1 MSEVPAEENAPRASP
16 GLPVRRLLAEAER
29 FGLRLHAGAD
39 GLGRRIYDAEVQKPG
54 LVLAGVQ
61 PAHPAAVHVL
71 GEAETRYLAVRGTE
85 EQRRVL
91 EQYVDSGVPCV
102 VVTRGLAPSQV
113 MLEVAERRGIPV
125 FGTLRPTGAFMRA
138 LHAWLSVALSSS
150 VDLHGVLVQVL
161 NLGVLITGE
170 SGVGKSEAALELV
183 LRGHRLVA
191 DDRVRVRR
199 GSGGVVGSGVPPL
212 GHYVE
217 VRGLGILHAGDLFGQ
232 AAVQERAN
240 VDLVCELVDWDAGG
254 FERTGLDDQTVP
266 LLGMDVPR
274 LRIPV
279 RPGRNL
285 ATIIE
290 VAVRNQLLKSR
301 GVHSARRFSAEL
313 AAKLGET
320 RDD

>member
-1 MSEVPAEENAPRASP
+1 MSKVPAGGNAPHAPP
-16 GLPVRRLLAEAER
+16 GLPVRRLLAEAEK
-29 FGLRLHAGAD
+29 FGLRLHAGAE
-39 GLGRRIYDAEVQKPG
+39 GLGRRIHDAEVQKPG

-61 PAHPAAVHVL
+61 PAHPAAVHVI
-71 GEAETRYLAVRGTE
+71 GEAETRYLAVRGME

-102 VVTRGLAPSQV
+102 VVTRGVAPSPV
-113 MLEVAERRGIPV
+113 MLDVAESRGIPV
-125 FGTLRPTGAFMRA
+125 LGTLKPTGAFMRA
-138 LHAWLSVALSSS
+138 LHAWLAVALSSC

-191 DDRVRVRR
+191 DDRIRIRR
-199 GSGGVVGSGVPPL
+199 GSGGVVGAGVAPL

-232 AAVQERAN
+232 AAVQERAS

-254 FERTGLDDQTVP
+254 FDRTGLDDQTVP
-266 LLGMDVPR
+266 LLGVDVPL

-290 VAVRNQLLKSR
+290 VAVRNQVLKSR
-301 GVHSARRFSAEL
+301 GVHSARRFAAEL
-313 AAKLGET
+313 AASLEKSC
-320 RDD
+320 DD

>member
-1 MSEVPAEENAPRASP
+1 MSQGGPGGVDASAPP

-29 FGLRLHAGAD
+29 FGLRLHGGEAGLD
-39 GLGRRIYDAEVQKPG
+39 RRIQDAEVQKPG

-61 PAHPAAVHVL
+61 PAHPTAVHVL
-71 GEAETRYLAVRGTE
+71 GEAETRYLAVRGRD

-91 EQYVDSGVPCV
+91 EQYVDAGVPCV
-102 VVTRGLAPSQV
+102 VVTRGVAPSPV
-113 MLEVAERRGIPV
+113 MLDVAARRGIPV
-125 FGTLRPTGAFMRA
+125 FGTLSATGAFIRA
-138 LHAWLSVALSSS
+138 LHAWLAAALSSR

-170 SGVGKSEAALELV
+170 SGVGKSETALELV

-199 GSGGVVGSGVPPL
+199 ADAGLVGTGVPPL

-232 AAVQERAN
+232 AAVQERAS
-240 VDLVCELVDWDAGG
+240 VDLVCELVAWDAGG
-254 FERTGLDDQTVP
+254 FDRTGLDDRTTP
-266 LLGMDVPR
+266 LLGVDVPH

-285 ATIIE
+285 ATIVE
-290 VAVRNQLLKSR
+290 LAVRNQVLKSR
-301 GVHSARRFSAEL
+301 GVHSARRFADEL
-313 AAKLGET
+313 EASLRERGG
-320 RDD
+320 R

>member
-1 MSEVPAEENAPRASP
+1 
-16 GLPVRRLLAEAER
+16 VRRLLAEAER

-39 GLGRRIYDAEVQKPG
+39 GLHRRIRDAEVQKPG

-61 PAHPAAVHVL
+61 PAHPAAVHVI
-71 GEAETRYLAVRGTE
+71 GEAETRYLAVRGTA

-91 EQYVDSGVPCV
+91 EQYVDAGVPCV
-102 VVTRGLAPSQV
+102 VVTRGVAPSPV

-138 LHAWLSVALSSS
+138 LHAWLSAALSSR

-170 SGVGKSEAALELV
+170 SGVGKSEAALELI

-191 DDRVRVRR
+191 DDRVRVGR
-199 GSGGVVGSGVPPL
+199 GPAGLVGTGVPPL
-212 GHYVE
+212 GHYLE
-217 VRGLGILHAGDLFGQ
+217 IRGLGILHAGDLFGQ
-232 AAVQERAN
+232 AAVQESAG
-240 VDLVCELVDWDAGG
+240 VDLVVELVDWDTGG
-254 FERTGLDDQTVP
+254 FDRTGLEDRTTP
-266 LLGMDVPR
+266 LLGVDVPH
-274 LRIPV
+274 LRVPV

-290 VAVRNQLLKSR
+290 VAARNQVLKSR
-301 GVHSARRFSAEL
+301 GVHSARRFAAELEARLAAAPSAEDE
-313 AAKLGET
+313 G
-320 RDD
+320 